1 MLRIRFATNDD
12 TKSVRELINGILG
25 EYGLSPDPAGVDS
38 DLDNIE
44 MSYMARGG
52 YFEVITDRQ
61 QVVGTVG
68 LYPLD
73 ESRIELRKMYLAPGL
88 RRRGIGKW
96 LLDRTL
102 QQAWEMAYEEVV
114 LETASVL
121 TEAIGLYRSFG
132 FEPVPG
138 KADTDRCD
146 QAYRLRLSGDDH
158 LPSVPSQAIREI

>member
-12 TKSVRELINGILG
+12 TTSVRELINGILG

-73 ESRIELRKMYLAPGL
+73 ESRIELRNRQVATRPNSAAGL
-88 RRRGIGKW
+88 GNG
-96 LLDRTL
+96 
-102 QQAWEMAYEEVV
+102 V
-114 LETASVL
+114 
-121 TEAIGLYRSFG
+121 
-132 FEPVPG
+132 
-138 KADTDRCD
+138 
-146 QAYRLRLSGDDH
+146 
-158 LPSVPSQAIREI
+158 